1 MLPRIKRPSIT
12 VSLRRLLPS
21 ASFIGCADVVA
32 RDVVAH
38 SSQCNPTTVFAAI
51 PGTRHDGAS
60 FVADAVNH
68 GAAAI
73 LTDRPLPATTV
84 PQCIV
89 SDVRRAYAELSHAL
103 FAYPSWRLGMVGVTG
118 TNGKTTTTWMT
129 RAMLQH
135 AGHPTGIIGTIEYC
149 DSLEQFPASLT
160 TPDSR
165 TFSALLSDI
174 VARRARFAA
183 VELSSHAL
191 EQRRCTG
198 TLLDVAVVTNITQ
211 DHFDYH
217 GHFDAYRTAKAG
229 ILGMLKRSGLAVL
242 NADDPGASSL
252 AEHVP
257 ASAQLCT
264 FGIEQP
270 ADVTATQIRATH
282 DGSTFVVQ
290 HGSEQI
296 EMRIPLVG
304 RHNISNCLAAVSAGL
319 HFGFSLDTI
328 AAGIAALDS
337 VPGRLER
344 VDCGQP
350 FDVYVDYAHTPDALT
365 RVITA
370 LRPTTAGR
378 LICVFGAGGDR
389 DRTKRPLMGTAA
401 TAADV
406 VVITSDN
413 PRSESPQAI
422 IEEILAGIADR
433 AECHVEEQR
442 EQAIAW
448 ALDQAQPGDCVLI
461 AGKGHERVQVIGQT
475 AIAFDDRAVCRRHLG
490 LRHAVEPLKT
500 ALTAG

>member
-1 MLPRIKRPSIT
+1 MLPRIKRPSIS

-38 SSQCNPTTVFAAI
+38 SSHCNPTTVFAAI
-51 PGTRHDGAS
+51 PGTRQDGAD
-60 FVADAVNH
+60 FVTDAVER

-73 LTDRPLPATTV
+73 LTDRPLPNTSV

-89 SDVRRAYAELSHAL
+89 TDVRRAYAELSHAL

-118 TNGKTTTTWMT
+118 TNGKTTTTWLT

-135 AGHPTGIIGTIEYC
+135 AGHPTGLIGTIEYC
-149 DSLEQFPASLT
+149 DSLERTPASLT

-165 TFSALLSDI
+165 TFASLLSDM

-191 EQRRCTG
+191 EQRRCSG
-198 TLLDVAVVTNITQ
+198 TLLDVAIITNITQ

-217 GHFDAYRTAKAG
+217 GTFEAYRTAKSG
-229 ILGMLKRSGLAVL
+229 ILAMVKRSGLAVL
-242 NADDPGASSL
+242 NADDPAASSL
-252 AEHVP
+252 AEQLP
-257 ASAQLCT
+257 SSAQLCT

-270 ADVTATQIRATH
+270 ADITATRIHATN
-282 DGSTFVVQ
+282 DGSTFIVQ
-290 HGSEQI
+290 HGGEQA
-296 EMRIPLVG
+296 EVRTPLVG
-304 RHNISNCLAAVSAGL
+304 RHNISNCLAAIAAGL
-319 HFGFSLDTI
+319 HFGFSLETI
-328 AAGIAALDS
+328 AAGIGTLEA

-344 VDCGQP
+344 IDCGQP
-350 FDVYVDYAHTPDALT
+350 FDVYVDYAHTADALS

-378 LICVFGAGGDR
+378 LFCVFGAGGDR
-389 DRTKRPLMGTAA
+389 DRTKRPLMGAAA

-406 VVITSDN
+406 VVVTSDN

-422 IEEILAGIADR
+422 IDEILTGVADR

-448 ALDQAQPGDCVLI
+448 ALDRAQPGDCVLV
-461 AGKGHERVQVIGQT
+461 AGKGHERLQVIGQT
-475 AIAFDDRAVCRRHLG
+475 AIAFDDRAVCRRHLSLKRTVG
-490 LRHAVEPLKT
+490 PLKT